1 MANKKK
7 IVLKSVILLGFS
19 ALVIVVFRYY
29 SMLRPGAFGAIHKE
43 MIAGGIVLAL
53 CFLNYFILY
62 PRLYLRRLFLVY
74 LVTTVFCTMAATI
87 LEVVLVYPQI
97 KVFINMVSN
106 ASPREYYT
114 VMTISLF
121 LRDLCFVFFSFLI
134 KLLESARQENNNI
147 NLLLQ
152 NTDNLLLARKD
163 TKEKELVTVRLE
175 DISYCQQNE
184 NYAFMYLVDGT
195 RVYRNCSLKSL
206 YEQLSSS
213 KVVRVS
219 RKVLVFYRH
228 IVSYDNNFVYVDV
241 TNDGVP
247 VGFEIT
253 DAYRQEASKLL
264 KDHCMIAKKPEIAAN
279 PEVMTIDMA
288 QPSHHIQQT
297 EKVAAQAGDIH
308 RNEEKQT
315 SQQVMSFIQAHPG
328 CKGSEI
334 EVHFRVSLSTVNRIL
349 RQLREEGLIEYTGS
363 KKTGG
368 YRVVKKGVNIN
379 T

>member
-74 LVTTVFCTMAATI
+74 LVTTVFSTMAATI

-106 ASPREYYT
+106 DSPREYYT

-175 DISYCQQNE
+175 DISVRGNNAQDYTEQPTEQQN
-184 NYAFMYLVDGT
+184 
-195 RVYRNCSLKSL
+195 
-206 YEQLSSS
+206 
-213 KVVRVS
+213 
-219 RKVLVFYRH
+219 
-228 IVSYDNNFVYVDV
+228 
-241 TNDGVP
+241 
-247 VGFEIT
+247 
-253 DAYRQEASKLL
+253 DALQ
-264 KDHCMIAKKPEIAAN
+264 
-279 PEVMTIDMA
+279 
-288 QPSHHIQQT
+288 
-297 EKVAAQAGDIH
+297 
-308 RNEEKQT
+308 
-315 SQQVMSFIQAHPG
+315 
-328 CKGSEI
+328 
-334 EVHFRVSLSTVNRIL
+334 
-349 RQLREEGLIEYTGS
+349 
-363 KKTGG
+363 
-368 YRVVKKGVNIN
+368 
-379 T
+379 